1 MSKQLVKL
9 TPDAARVLEEV
20 NRLQSCSL
28 QKLSEETGF
37 ELGKVSSLVELLS
50 NQGLIEK
57 TVDEKEILTLTERGK
72 EALEKGLVERRIAQ
86 YLIKHNNFHMS
97 KATETLGL
105 SKPDLSAGIGVLK
118 KSGIINIEKG
128 TVSLKDKTSAE
139 MISNDLQHALELI
152 DKGQEV
158 SEELGKAL
166 LSRGLVERQSRNF
179 VEVHAVS
186 EINYEVKV
194 EEEVSKI
201 TPQLIISGKWKEVK
215 FKPYNI
221 KSQPRTLHPGK
232 YHPYR
237 HFHDHLREKLIAL
250 GFKEMKGPL
259 VEQEFW
265 NFDSLFAPK
274 DHPAREDSDIFLI
287 DSPTHGVLPKEN
299 FVGNVKA
306 THEDGWITGSKGYKY
321 RWDPKKAAR
330 LLLRPQGTAIS
341 ARTLRKV
348 NPPEKYFSIAKC
360 FRPDDID
367 ATHGVEF
374 YQVEGIVCDPSITF
388 RDLLGILKIFA
399 EDIAGATEVNFRP
412 DYYPF
417 TSPSVELSA
426 KHPVLGRIEFGGA
439 GIFRPEVVRPY
450 GIDYPVIAW
459 GLGIDRL
466 FMVKNQIND
475 IRELLSQDLDWL
487 RKVEVSSGIEVE

>member
-1 MSKQLVKL
+1 MTKRKIKL
-9 TPDAARVLEEV
+9 TPDAAMVLGEV
-20 NRLQSCSL
+20 NKLKSCSL
-28 QKLSEETGF
+28 HDLVNSTGF
-37 ELGKVSSLVELLS
+37 ELGKVSSLVELLAKE
-50 NQGLIEK
+50 GLIEK
-57 TVDEKEILTLTERGK
+57 EVEEKEVFSLTDRGE
-72 EALEKGLVERRIAQ
+72 EARENGLVERRIAEF
-86 YLIKHNNFHMS
+86 LTSKGPFHMGKASEDLGIS
-97 KATETLGL
+97 K
-105 SKPDLSAGIGVLK
+105 SDLSAGIGVLK
-118 KSGIINIEKG
+118 KSGVIEIEKG
-128 TVSLKDKTSAE
+128 LVKPKSDLSINKVSK
-139 MISNDLQHALELI
+139 DLQDGLDLVGRGET
-152 DKGQEV
+152 V
-158 SEELGKAL
+158 PEEIATRLA
-166 LSRGLVERQSRNF
+166 SRGLIEKSVKNQ
-179 VEVHAVS
+179 VTIHPLPKS
-186 EINYEVKV
+186 EFEIIV

-201 TPQLIISGKWKEVK
+201 TPQMIIDGKWKKVK

-221 KSQPRTLHPGK
+221 KSKPRTLYPGK

-237 HFHDHLREKLIAL
+237 HFHDHLREKLMAL

-265 NFDSLFAPK
+265 NFDSLYAPQ
-274 DHPAREDSDIFLI
+274 DHPAREDSDVFLI
-287 DSPTHGVLPKEN
+287 DSPTHGILPDEE
-299 FVGNVKA
+299 FVQNVKE
-306 THEDGWITGSKGYKY
+306 THQTGWKTGSKGYGYK
-321 RWDPKKAAR
+321 WDPKKAAR

-399 EDIAGATEVNFRP
+399 EDIAGATEVRFRP

-439 GIFRPEVVRPY
+439 GIFRPEVVQPY

-475 IRELLSQDLDWL
+475 IRELLSQDLNWL
-487 RKVEVSSGIEVE
+487 RDVEVSSGIEVE

>member
-1 MSKQLVKL
+1 MSKQRVKL
-9 TPDAARVLEEV
+9 TPDAARVLDEV
-20 NRLQSCSL
+20 LNLRTSNLNQ
-28 QKLSEETGF
+28 LSEKTGF
-37 ELGKVSSLVELLS
+37 ELGKVSSLVELLAKE
-50 NQGLIEK
+50 GLVEKQVIEK
-57 TVDEKEILTLTERGK
+57 ETLSLTDRGR
-72 EALEKGLVERRIAQ
+72 EALEQGLVERRIANH
-86 YLIKHNNFHMS
+86 LAKVGSFHMS
-97 KATETLGL
+97 DAGKTLGL

-118 KSGIINIEKG
+118 KSGLIKIEKG
-128 TVSLKDKTSAE
+128 TVSLTDGTFVDDV
-139 MISNDLQHALELI
+139 SNDLQTGLSLVAEG
-152 DKGQEV
+152 KEV
-158 SEELGKAL
+158 DPAIAQTLH
-166 LSRGLVERQSRNF
+166 SRGLVERQIRNI
-179 VEVHAVS
+179 VEVNAVPVDRY
-186 EINYEVKV
+186 EIIV
-194 EEEVSKI
+194 EEEVSQI
-201 TPQLIISGKWKEVK
+201 TPQMIISGKWKKVK

-221 KSQPRTLHPGK
+221 KSKPRTLFPGK

-259 VEQEFW
+259 IEQEFW
-265 NFDSLFAPK
+265 NFDSLFAPQ

-287 DSPTHGVLPKEN
+287 DSPTHGNLPNEA
-299 FVGNVKA
+299 FVDNVKQ
-306 THEDGWITGSKGYKY
+306 THEDGWITGSRGYKY

-374 YQVEGIVCDPSITF
+374 YQVEGIVCDPTITF
-388 RDLLGILKIFA
+388 RDLLGILKVFA

-450 GIDYPVIAW
+450 GVDYPVIAW

-475 IRELLSQDLDWL
+475 IRELLSQDLNWL
-487 RKVEVSSGIEVE
+487 RNVEVSSGIEVE